1 MDNDW
6 PHVAVHTRDFLNN
19 NDINHFKSPAQSP
32 DLNPIE
38 IVRHDLKVFL
48 GEEVKPK
55 NNLLMHMESILIL
68 KNNS

>member
-6 PHVAVHTRDFLNN
+6 PHVAVHTRDFSNN

-38 IVRHDLKVFL
+38 IVWHDLKVFL
-48 GEEVKPK
+48 EEEVKPK
-55 NNLLMHMESILIL
+55 NNLLMHMESILLL